1 MKLLAAVG
9 CRKGLAVMAEQALSR
24 FLSVVQ
30 KVSRRKLTSQRVRRN
45 AVRTLATVIA
55 LVGAVIILFPLAW
68 MVSSSLKTKF
78 GVFKIPPIW
87 IPRDPQWSN
96 YYEALTF
103 NPFHLYFKNTVFYA
117 GTVTFGQ
124 LLSCSFIA
132 FGFARLRAPGRD
144 TLFAIM
150 LSTMMLPSQVTIIP
164 QYILFA
170 KLRWL
175 NSFKPLIVPSFF
187 GSAYLIFLLRQFYM
201 GISREIDDAARID
214 GCGYFSIWWRIIL
227 PLSKPAL
234 AAVAILTFMWHWNAY
249 MGPLIYLNSNEQ
261 YTLSLG
267 LHMFRAPF
275 GGTAYH
281 WLMAASVVTVL
292 PCVVIF
298 FIAQRYFIQGIVIT
312 GLKG

>member
-1 MKLLAAVG
+1 MG
-9 CRKGLAVMAEQALSR
+9 QRGLAQYLGA
-24 FLSVVQ
+24 VQ
-30 KVSRRKLTSQRVRRN
+30 RASRRKLNS
-45 AVRTLATVIA
+45 RTFRKNVVKVLATSVA
-55 LVGAVIILFPLAW
+55 LMGLVVVLFPIAW
-68 MVSSSLKTKF
+68 MLSSSLKTKF

-96 YYEALTF
+96 YIDALTF
-103 NPFHLYFKNTVFYA
+103 NPFHLYLKNTLYYA

-132 FGFARLRAPGRD
+132 FGYARLRAPGRD
-144 TLFAIM
+144 TFFAIM

-187 GSAYLIFLLRQFYM
+187 GSAYLVFLLRQFYM

-214 GCGYFSIWWRIIL
+214 GCGYFGIWWRIIV

-234 AAVAILTFMWHWNAY
+234 GAVAILTFMWNWNNY
-249 MGPLIYLNSNEQ
+249 MGPLIYINSNEKF
-261 YTLSLG
+261 TLSLG
-267 LHMFRAPF
+267 LQMFRAPF

-298 FIAQRYFIQGIVIT
+298 FIAQRQFIQGIVIT